1 MSSDDDRRAPAA
13 LLRGVDRAAFAVSLA
28 VRLRQRGVPVGLTAI
43 EDFTRALAVSVP
55 DTVPSLY
62 WTARVALV
70 RRRSELAAFDEVFDA
85 VFRDATFEVDPVA
98 RRGAGPAPGASDTHL
113 SVPKAGAES
122 APGDGLP
129 WATLPPAVATAADDD
144 GSLELP
150 TRWASDLAAV
160 ADLPFEQLSEAEL
173 AELGRW
179 LEEALRHWPTRRSR
193 RRSPSPS
200 GGQVALRPTLAKAR
214 RTGWEPVDLVRV
226 APVRRPRKVVM
237 LCDVSQ
243 SMQPQVPAYFHLMR
257 ALATV
262 AGGETFA
269 FATTLT
275 RLTPVLRH
283 RSAEVAVR
291 LATERVTDRFG
302 GTRIASA
309 VAEVLA
315 SHHGSAVRGGIVVI
329 ASDGWDSE
337 PPAELARAM
346 ARLRRRAHRVI
357 WVNPRAGAPG
367 FAPLVGTMAAA
378 LPYCDALL
386 PADDVRSL
394 AAVVTELCRADAVPH
409 VSRAS

>member
-1 MSSDDDRRAPAA
+1 MSSHADSRRPAV

-28 VRLRQRGVPVGLTAI
+28 VRLRQRGVPVGLTGI
-43 EDFTRALAVSVP
+43 EDFTRALGVSAP

-70 RRRSELAAFDEVFDA
+70 RRRSELEAFDEVFDSA
-85 VFRDATFEVDPVA
+85 FRDATFEVDPVA
-98 RRGAGPAPGASDTHL
+98 RRGAGSTPGAAEAHL
-113 SVPKAGAES
+113 SVPKVGAEP
-122 APGDGLP
+122 APGEGLP
-129 WATLPPAVATAADDD
+129 WATLPPAVAVAADDAGVLD
-144 GSLELP
+144 LP
-150 TRWASDLAAV
+150 SRWASDLEAV
-160 ADLPFEQLSEAEL
+160 ADLPFERLSEAEL

-179 LEEALRHWPTRRSR
+179 LEDALRYWPMRRSR
-193 RRSPSPS
+193 RRSPSAS
-200 GGQVALRPTLAKAR
+200 GGQVALRPTIARAR

-226 APVRRPRKVVM
+226 APVPRPRKVVM

-275 RLTPVLRH
+275 RLTAVLRH
-283 RSAEVAVR
+283 RSAEVALR

-302 GTRIASA
+302 GTRIATA
-309 VAEVLA
+309 VTEVLA
-315 SHHGSAVRGGIVVI
+315 SHHGNAVRGGIVVI

-357 WVNPRAGAPG
+357 WVNPRAAAPG

-394 AAVVTELCRADAVPH
+394 AAVVTELCRANAVRH
-409 VSRAS
+409 VSRAG

>member
-1 MSSDDDRRAPAA
+1 
-13 LLRGVDRAAFAVSLA
+13 
-28 VRLRQRGVPVGLTAI
+28 
-43 EDFTRALAVSVP
+43 
-55 DTVPSLY
+55 
-62 WTARVALV
+62 
-70 RRRSELAAFDEVFDA
+70 
-85 VFRDATFEVDPVA
+85 
-98 RRGAGPAPGASDTHL
+98 
-113 SVPKAGAES
+113 
-122 APGDGLP
+122 
-129 WATLPPAVATAADDD
+129 
-144 GSLELP
+144 
-150 TRWASDLAAV
+150 
-160 ADLPFEQLSEAEL
+160 
-173 AELGRW
+173 
-179 LEEALRHWPTRRSR
+179 
-193 RRSPSPS
+193 
-200 GGQVALRPTLAKAR
+200 
-214 RTGWEPVDLVRV
+214 VRV
-226 APVRRPRKVVM
+226 APVRRPRKVLM

-283 RSAEVAVR
+283 RSAQVAVR

-302 GTRIASA
+302 GTRIATA
-309 VAEVLA
+309 VTEVLA
-315 SHHGSAVRGGIVVI
+315 SHHGGAVRGGIVVI

-367 FAPLVGTMAAA
+367 FAPLVATMAAA

-394 AAVVTELCRADAVPH
+394 AAVVTELCRVDAVGH
-409 VSRAS
+409 ASRAS

>member
-1 MSSDDDRRAPAA
+1 MSSDVDRFPPAA

-43 EDFTRALAVSVP
+43 EDFTGAMAASAP
-55 DTVPSLY
+55 DTVTSLY

-70 RRRSELAAFDEVFDA
+70 RRQSELAAFDQVFDA
-85 VFRDATFEVDPVA
+85 VFREATLEVDPVA
-98 RRGAGPAPGASDTHL
+98 RHGAGPAPGASDIHL

-122 APGDGLP
+122 APGDALP
-129 WATLPPAVATAADDD
+129 WATLPPVVATAADDD
-144 GSLELP
+144 GLELP

-160 ADLPFEQLSEAEL
+160 ADLPFEQLSDAEL

-193 RRSPSPS
+193 RRSPGSCA
-200 GGQVALRPTLAKAR
+200 GRVALRPTIAKAR

-226 APVRRPRKVVM
+226 APVRRPRKVLM

-257 ALATV
+257 AVATV

-302 GTRIASA
+302 GTRIATA
-309 VAEVLA
+309 VTEVLA

-337 PPAELARAM
+337 PPAALARAM

-394 AAVVTELCRADAVPH
+394 AAVVTELCRADVGRH

>member
-1 MSSDDDRRAPAA
+1 MSSDADRRQPAA
-13 LLRGVDRAAFAVSLA
+13 LLRAVDRAAFAASLA

-43 EDFTRALAVSVP
+43 EDFTRALAVSAP

-70 RRRSELAAFDEVFDA
+70 RRRSELAAFDELFDE
-85 VFRDATFEVDPVA
+85 VFRDATFEVDPDG
-98 RRGAGPAPGASDTHL
+98 RRGAGPAPGASDTLL

-122 APGDGLP
+122 ATGDGLP

-144 GSLELP
+144 GGLELP

-200 GGQVALRPTLAKAR
+200 GGRVALRPTIAKAR

-226 APVRRPRKVVM
+226 APVRRPRKVLM

-262 AGGETFA
+262 AAGETFA

-302 GTRIASA
+302 GTRIATA
-309 VAEVLA
+309 VTEVLA
-315 SHHGSAVRGGIVVI
+315 SHHGSAARGGIVVI

-394 AAVVTELCRADAVPH
+394 AAVVTELCRADAVRH